1 MVMTPRLS
9 LISRIDDGSD
19 CWMNPVEAAVYT
31 RTSIDAVKGALLAGD
46 LEGAPIPGG
55 GLADSLA
62 ARRDLDRWVAR
73 RIVRGQ
79 VSA

>member
-1 MVMTPRLS
+1 MTPRLS
-9 LISRIDDGSD
+9 LLSGIDDGTA
-19 CWMNPVEAAVYT
+19 CWMNAVEAAVYT
-31 RTSIDAVKGALLAGD
+31 RTSIDAVKGALLAGH
-46 LEGAPIPGG
+46 LAGAPIPRG
-55 GLADSLA
+55 GLPDSLV